1 MNDAPDGNVGSDE
14 ACANCGKHTS
24 DAVKLKN
31 CMAVK
36 CCGAEDCQKTHRKQP
51 AELEDEKLY
60 SQGHERPEGDI
71 CPICTLPI
79 PLPMAAHSV
88 FVVCCMKTICNG
100 CNIAAQKRGM
110 VDCPFCRTRFPGDD
124 ADALAMIQA
133 RVEKKDPEA
142 VNDLAEKYY
151 YGMLGLQKDVRKAV
165 DLWTESAELSSL
177 KALCHLGVAHYSG
190 NGVQEN
196 KAMGIL
202 FFKKAAMRG
211 HVESR

>member
-60 SQGHERPEGDI
+60 SQGHERPEGDF

-110 VDCPFCRTRFPGDD
+110 ADCPFCRTRYPDND

-133 RVEKKDPEA
+133 RVERRIPRLSMTLRRSTITGCLGCKRMCERQSI
-142 VNDLAEKYY
+142 
-151 YGMLGLQKDVRKAV
+151 YGQSLQSLVR
-165 DLWTESAELSSL
+165 
-177 KALCHLGVAHYSG
+177 
-190 NGVQEN
+190 
-196 KAMGIL
+196 
-202 FFKKAAMRG
+202 
-211 HVESR
+211 